1 MFNWTEE
8 GKTIQKYLKSMSMLV
23 ASQVMLVVKNLPGS
37 AGDVRDAGW
46 IPGLGRFP
54 WRRKWQPTP
63 VFLPRESNGQRSLT
77 GYNPYGCKELD
88 IPEVT

>member
-37 AGDVRDAGW
+37 VGDIRDTGL
-46 IPGLGRFP
+46 IPELGRSPEEGMATNSNILAWRIP
-54 WRRKWQPTP
+54 WTEEPGGLQSVGLQSRTRLK
-63 VFLPRESNGQRSLT
+63 
-77 GYNPYGCKELD
+77 
-88 IPEVT
+88 